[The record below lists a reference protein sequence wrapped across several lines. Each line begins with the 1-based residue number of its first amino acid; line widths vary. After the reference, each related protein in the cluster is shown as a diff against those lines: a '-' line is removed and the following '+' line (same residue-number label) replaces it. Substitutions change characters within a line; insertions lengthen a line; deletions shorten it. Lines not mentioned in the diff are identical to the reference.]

1 MKNSLIGFINHKTGR
16 RTLINVLVILA
27 LSFILSHFL
36 PENIEDY
43 GILVCIPAVFLVVY
57 IFLTKRILES
67 LVLASF
73 IGFIMISKGNL
84 SSLFLFSDVTLETL
98 ISEEDFRLARIE
110 LCTRTKRGRVL
121 CANLEKIVESTMQV
135 VQTQLSGLEISKLA
149 VSQAET
155 LHTLP
160 SYYAIQIAKACTRKC
175 FYCPYPTE
183 YEKKYGC
190 VPQDTV
196 HATKVLMNIEDF
208 SSLVKKIDDFSE
220 EAVLSLSLWWYNH

>member
-98 ISEEDFRLARIE
+98 MSEDIAWLIIVCGLMGCIIALIE
-110 LCTRTKRGRVL
+110 K
-121 CANLEKIVESTMQV
+121 
-135 VQTQLSGLEISKLA
+135 SGGTFA
-149 VSQAET
+149 FGNWVA
-155 LHTLP
+155 
-160 SYYAIQIAKACTRKC
+160 
-175 FYCPYPTE
+175 
-183 YEKKYGC
+183 
-190 VPQDTV
+190 
-196 HATKVLMNIEDF
+196 
-208 SSLVKKIDDFSE
+208 
-220 EAVLSLSLWWYNH
+220 